1 MDQKKIGE
9 FIAKCRKEKNLTQQ
23 ELADKLNITKN
34 AVSKWER
41 GLSLMDISLLK
52 QVSEILD
59 ISVNELLNGERIE
72 LMEKNAIDDTIVKS
86 MNTYVKKDK
95 KKIIRRTIIFTII
108 TIALLWIILT
118 IISEANYGIIPL
130 GDNAYIDFQNI
141 SSRVAKKNAD
151 KYMEALKNKDIEF
164 LDSFV
169 VSNGEHL
176 LNEEYVIDIL
186 PEYKELL
193 EETHSK
199 TYQENL
205 EEFYQ
210 NIDIISYEY
219 KFFYN
224 GGRNYIYDYDMKIIY
239 DNEEYTVMVQV
250 SSFKDYVQSATF
262 GDMEGKIEEY
272 SELYKLL
279 FKIFRW

>member
-9 FIAKCRKEKNLTQQ
+9 FIAKCRKEKNMTQQ

-52 QVSEILD
+52 QVSGILE

-72 LMEKNAIDDTIVKS
+72 VMEENAIDNTIVKS
-86 MNTYVKKDK
+86 MDTYVKKDK

-108 TIALLWIILT
+108 TVALLWIILT
-118 IISEANYGIIPL
+118 VISEINYGIIPL

-164 LDSFV
+164 LDSFA

-176 LNEEYVIDIL
+176 QKERDIL

-199 TYQENL
+199 TYKENL

-210 NIDIISYEY
+210 NINIIDYEY

-224 GGRNYIYDYDMKIIY
+224 GGTNYIYDYDMKIMY
-239 DNEEYTVMVQV
+239 DNQEYTVMVQV
-250 SSFKDYVQSATF
+250 CPYKENVLASSF

-272 SELYKLL
+272 GDLYKLL
-279 FKIFRW
+279 FKIFMW

>member
-9 FIAKCRKEKNLTQQ
+9 FIAKCRKEKNMTQQ

-52 QVSEILD
+52 QVSEILE

-72 LMEKNAIDDTIVKS
+72 VMEKNAIDNTIVKS
-86 MNTYVKKDK
+86 MDTYVKKDK

-108 TIALLWIILT
+108 TVALLWIILT
-118 IISEANYGIIPL
+118 VISEINCGIIPL

-164 LDSFV
+164 LDSFA

-176 LNEEYVIDIL
+176 QKERDIL

-199 TYQENL
+199 TYKENL

-210 NIDIISYEY
+210 NINIIDYEY

-224 GGRNYIYDYDMKIIY
+224 GGKNYIYDYDMKIMY
-239 DNEEYTVMVQV
+239 DNQEYTVMVQV
-250 SSFKDYVQSATF
+250 CPYKENVLASSF

-272 SELYKLL
+272 GNLYKLL
-279 FKIFRW
+279 FKIFMW